1 MHITSEKEEFP
12 GMEMMYKNMQFSLK
26 KVILSCVLLNCGVIG
41 LSSGLILILSRIYLN
56 SSRGIGFFELGIIGV
71 LLPIAGII
79 AGFKIGDFYI
89 FIYNTF
95 AGLLNIDK
103 IELNTRL

>member
-1 MHITSEKEEFP
+1 MHISCQKEGFP
-12 GMEMMYKNMQFSLK
+12 GMEMITMNTHLSLK
-26 KVILSCVLLNCGVIG
+26 KVILSCVLLNGGVIG
-41 LSSGLILILSRIYLN
+41 LSSGLIMIISRIYLN
-56 SSRGIGFFELGIIGV
+56 TSGGIGFFELGIIGV

-103 IELNTRL
+103 IELKTGF

>member
-1 MHITSEKEEFP
+1 MHITSEKEEFQ
-12 GMEMMYKNMQFSLK
+12 GMEMITMNMHFSLK

-41 LSSGLILILSRIYLN
+41 LSSVFIIILSRIYFNN
-56 SSRGIGFFELGIIGV
+56 SGIMGFFELGIIGV
-71 LLPIAGII
+71 IPIAGII

>member
-1 MHITSEKEEFP
+1 
-12 GMEMMYKNMQFSLK
+12 MEMITTNMHFSLK

-41 LSSGLILILSRIYLN
+41 LSSGFIIILSRIYFN
-56 SSRGIGFFELGIIGV
+56 NGRAIGFFELGIIGV

-89 FIYNTF
+89 FIYNIF
-95 AGLLNIDK
+95 AGLLNTDK